1 MRCKPCL
8 AQSLLRMR
16 CIVEM
21 TVEAMPWQYFLF
33 FFGAKQKAPPGG
45 PGSSWCSVFSE
56 SESTHI
62 ISQQGLKMHMML
74 LRISN
79 IGIAKIVVDCRAICT
94 RDPEQPNEHEYPL
107 TQI

>member
-33 FFGAKQKAPPGG
+33 FFGAKQKAPPGRGG
-45 PGSSWCSVFSE
+45 PAGHGSSWCSVFSE
-56 SESTHI
+56 PEST
-62 ISQQGLKMHMML
+62 QAPPA
-74 LRISN
+74 RRPERRP
-79 IGIAKIVVDCRAICT
+79 A
-94 RDPEQPNEHEYPL
+94 RDSDQA
-107 TQI
+107 